1 MSIVNCKEI
10 MSKPEQDAEILVA
23 ACNIHKVFK
32 SQNSK
37 QVETLNNVS
46 LHIKKHEFIAIVG
59 PSGCGKSTLLN
70 ILAGLYEPDEG
81 QVVTEGHAT
90 KGINIKAGHI
100 SQVDTLLPWRTVLGN
115 VELGLEVRGVA
126 KKKRRDIALEL
137 IGKVGLRGFERSYP
151 FELSGGM
158 KKRVAIIR
166 TLAYD
171 PEIIFMDEPFVGLDV
186 QTRDTLEE
194 DILKIWQETRK
205 TIVFVT
211 HDLAE
216 AITLADRVIL
226 MTARPATIK
235 GEYVIT
241 LPRPRS
247 AVETKFTPQF
257 IEIHKRIW
265 EDLSS
270 EVKKSHAS
278 EGGYRYE

>member
-1 MSIVNCKEI
+1 MSHAQCKIASAKFESNDQLLI
-10 MSKPEQDAEILVA
+10 SAQGLSK
-23 ACNIHKVFK
+23 IHK
-32 SQNSK
+32 SQNNEK
-37 QVETLNNVS
+37 IVAIENVNLNI
-46 LHIKKHEFIAIVG
+46 HKHEFIAIIG

-70 ILAGLYEPDEG
+70 ILAGLYEPDS
-81 QVVTEGHAT
+81 GHVLIDSNAA
-90 KGINIKAGHI
+90 KGVNVKSGHI
-100 SQVDTLLPWRTVLGN
+100 SQTDTLLPWRTVLEN
-115 VELGLEVRGVA
+115 VEVGLEIRGA
-126 KKKRRDIALEL
+126 GKKERRVIAEKL
-137 IGKVGLRGFERSYP
+137 IEQVGLKGFERSYP

-158 KKRVAIIR
+158 KKRVAVIR

-186 QTRDTLEE
+186 QTRDMLEE

-235 GEYVIT
+235 AEYLIT

-247 AVETKFTPQF
+247 AVETKFNPQF
-257 IEIHKRIW
+257 MKIQKRIW
-265 EDLSS
+265 DDLSR
-270 EVKKSHAS
+270 EVKSCS
-278 EGGYRYE
+278 